1 LESLSKELKTSKQER
16 VLDFLV
22 VGDFNQD
29 IEGEQMKVFMREN
42 GLFDIHST
50 MNPNNERDRDN
61 KYKTGSKQIDA
72 VLSIPD
78 LLDSIQGS
86 KLVDF
91 HEVGEYESSDNVTL
105 DSTKR
110 SHKKKFKDKI
120 KEYIDQLKLEDTI
133 NNLYNSRITGQE
145 IDRLDDTITFVL
157 NAAHKYIEENQR
169 RIPASTAKVKVQYF
183 ITKG

>member
-1 LESLSKELKTSKQER
+1 MESLSNELKTSKQEG

-22 VGDFNQD
+22 IGDFNQD

-50 MNPNNERDRDN
+50 MNPNNDRDRDN
-61 KYKTGSKQIDA
+61 TYKIGSKQIDA
-72 VLSIPD
+72 VMSIPD

-91 HEVGEYESSDNVTL
+91 NKVVNSDHRGFIIDVDFNEYFSVDSSEYDNSNNVRL

-120 KEYIDQLKLEDTI
+120 EEYIEQLKLEEII
-133 NNLYNSRITGQE
+133 NNLYNSRIIG
-145 IDRLDDTITFVL
+145 
-157 NAAHKYIEENQR
+157 
-169 RIPASTAKVKVQYF
+169 
-183 ITKG
+183 